1 MELQGKHAVVTGG
14 SRGIGAA
21 IADSLSAAGA
31 KVTIMGRNMSMLEEK
46 VHEMQDAHT
55 MKDIQAI
62 QCDVT
67 DEASVAKA
75 FALAAEGHGPVDI
88 LVNNA
93 GAAISLPF
101 RKIDKAHFQS
111 MLEVNLMGPFL
122 CIQAV
127 LQEMIDKGAG
137 RIINIASTAAL
148 KGYRYVAAYSAAK
161 HGVMGLT
168 RSLALEVAGKG
179 VTVNAVCPGF
189 TETDIARDAIKNI
202 MAKTGRTK
210 EQAIAE
216 LVVHNPQKRL
226 IQPAEV
232 AASVLWLCGDNA
244 ASITGQAIAV
254 AGGEVMS

>member
-1 MELQGKHAVVTGG
+1 MTLDLHGKHAVVTGG

-21 IADSLSAAGA
+21 IADSLNAAGA
-31 KVTIMGRNMSMLEEK
+31 KVTIMGRNMTPLEAK
-46 VHEMQDAHT
+46 ACAMQDV
-55 MKDIQAI
+55 QAI

-67 DEASVAKA
+67 DEASVTKA

-101 RKIDKAHFQS
+101 RKIDKANFQS
-111 MLEVNLMGPFL
+111 MLEVNLLGPFL

-137 RIINIASTAAL
+137 RIINVASTAAL
-148 KGYRYVAAYSAAK
+148 KGYSYVAAYSAAK
-161 HGVMGLT
+161 HGIMGLT

-226 IQPAEV
+226 IQPEEV
-232 AASVLWLCGDNA
+232 AASVLWLCDDNA

>member
-1 MELQGKHAVVTGG
+1 
-14 SRGIGAA
+14 
-21 IADSLSAAGA
+21 
-31 KVTIMGRNMSMLEEK
+31 EK
-46 VHEMQDAHT
+46 AQEMKNAL
-55 MKDIQAI
+55 AI

-67 DEASVAKA
+67 DEISVAKA
-75 FALAAEGHGPVDI
+75 FALAVEGHGPVDI

-122 CIQAV
+122 CIQVV

-137 RIINIASTAAL
+137 RIINVASTAAL
-148 KGYRYVAAYSAAK
+148 KGYSYVAAYSAAK

>member
-1 MELQGKHAVVTGG
+1 LELQGKHAVVTGG

-31 KVTIMGRNMSMLEEK
+31 KVTIMGRNMPLLEEK
-46 VHEMQDAHT
+46 AHEMQNAL
-55 MKDIQAI
+55 AI

-111 MLEVNLMGPFL
+111 MLEVNLIGPFL
-122 CIQAV
+122 CTQAV

-137 RIINIASTAAL
+137 RIINVASTAAL
-148 KGYRYVAAYSAAK
+148 KGYSYVAAYSAAK

>member
-1 MELQGKHAVVTGG
+1 MTLDLHGKHAVVTGG

-31 KVTIMGRNMSMLEEK
+31 KVTIMGRNMPLLEDK
-46 VHEMQDAHT
+46 AHT
-55 MKDIQAI
+55 MKNVQAI

-101 RKIDKAHFQS
+101 RKMDKAHFQS

-137 RIINIASTAAL
+137 RIINVASTAAL
-148 KGYRYVAAYSAAK
+148 KGYSYVAAYSAAK

-254 AGGEVMS
+254 AGGEVM

>member
-1 MELQGKHAVVTGG
+1 LELQGKHAVVTGG

-21 IADSLSAAGA
+21 IADSLNAAGA
-31 KVTIMGRNMSMLEEK
+31 KVTIMGRNMSLLEDK
-46 VHEMQDAHT
+46 AQEMQDAL
-55 MKDIQAI
+55 AI

-75 FALAAEGHGPVDI
+75 FALAAEGYGPVDI

-101 RKIDKAHFQS
+101 RKMDKAHFQS

-148 KGYRYVAAYSAAK
+148 KGYSYVAAYSAAK